1 MKRKTLPGAGLPLLL
16 LLALALTAAVLRTRR
31 LAPSALTT
39 KNGPAAGGTRSAA
52 ARPPAPPIAL
62 AAAADDVPAA
72 ADDAALIGRFRD
84 PAIPLARRIEEIR
97 ALGRSGTPEAERKL
111 MRLGDAFIHVSRHAV
126 EALGDFADEAA
137 RTYLAGRL
145 CDPDADLAGA
155 ACRALGKSAGAEAV
169 APLAEALRLN
179 RERPDGLQDTVC
191 REIVKTLGLITEPA
205 SMAVLAAELERSEE
219 TWWTLDY
226 GSEVV
231 RALANCGGAAAREP
245 LRAYA
250 GRLEARLPDDLA
262 QRVCIAEMI
271 REARRAAG
279 DADTSRV
286 GQ

>member
-62 AAAADDVPAA
+62 AAAADDVPTAE
-72 ADDAALIGRFRD
+72 DDALIGRFRD
-84 PAIPLARRIEEIR
+84 PAIPLARRVEEIR

-111 MRLGDAFIHVSRHAV
+111 MLLGDAFIHVSRHAV
-126 EALGDFADEAA
+126 EALGDFTDEAA

-169 APLAEALRLN
+169 TPLAEALRLN

-191 REIVKTLGLITEPA
+191 REIVKTLELITEPA

-250 GRLEARLPDDLA
+250 GRLEARLPDNLA
-262 QRVCIAEMI
+262 QRVCIEEMI

-279 DADTSRV
+279 DADTPRV